1 MSKQSTRQ
9 RTRQERR
16 REELQRREAERRRA
30 VRTRR
35 ITTVS
40 IIAVSVL
47 AVAAIVYFVV
57 TQGQTPANAAYPPVE
72 SISCDSGEHTDFHIH
87 AHMTLYFDGQK
98 VSVPP
103 GNVGIAPGG
112 SCFYWLHTHSND
124 GVIHIEAPSGRS
136 FTLGNFLAIW
146 GKRFAQL
153 GYPSELDQS
162 DGWQAYVNGK
172 PFAGDFH
179 TIPLQAH
186 TLITL
191 AYHSPGV
198 KPDITYNWNGL

>member
-16 REELQRREAERRRA
+16 REGEFRREAERRRA

-35 ITTVS
+35 ITTV
-40 IIAVSVL
+40 
-47 AVAAIVYFVV
+47 
-57 TQGQTPANAAYPPVE
+57 
-72 SISCDSGEHTDFHIH
+72 
-87 AHMTLYFDGQK
+87 
-98 VSVPP
+98 
-103 GNVGIAPGG
+103 GIAPDG

-136 FTLGNFLAIW
+136 FTLGNFLDIW

-162 DGWQAYVNGK
+162 DGWQAYINGK

-198 KPDITYNWNGL
+198 KPDTTYDWNGL

>member
-1 MSKQSTRQ
+1 MSKQGTRQ

-16 REELQRREAERRRA
+16 REGELRREAEHRRA

-35 ITTVS
+35 MTTVS
-40 IIAVSVL
+40 IIAAGVL
-47 AVAAIVYFVV
+47 VAALLVYFVIA
-57 TQGQTPANAAYPPVE
+57 QSQSPANAAYPPVE
-72 SISCDSGEHTDFHIH
+72 SISCDQLEHTDFHIH
-87 AHMTLYFDGQK
+87 AHVTIYFQGQK
-98 VSVPP
+98 VPVPP
-103 GNVGIAPGG
+103 GTVGIAPDG

-136 FTLGNFLAIW
+136 FTLGNFLDIW
-146 GKRFAQL
+146 AKRFAQL

-162 DGWQAYVNGK
+162 EGWQAYVNGR

-191 AYHSPGV
+191 AYQSPGV
-198 KPDITYNWNGL
+198 KPDTTYNWNGL